1 VNKII
6 KYVVLPLT
14 GIMVI
19 VFALAA
25 YLVATFDPNQ
35 YKPQIVQAV
44 KDNTGRTLKLD
55 GDIKLS
61 FFPDLGATLGKASLS
76 ERENDAEFA
85 GADDFHLVLKLM
97 PLLKRQ
103 AVVDAIEAT
112 NLRASVIRYDDGK
125 TNIDDLIDSVRSASA
140 RGGGDAQ
147 VKVEIAH
154 VTIKNA
160 TITYFDRVEGTQYAF
175 SRFNLKSGRLA
186 SGVPNKIELSFI
198 ARSEKPRLDLDTA
211 LKTTVTFDLDQQNF
225 ALRAV
230 DLSTSGFAAGIQNLA
245 ATAKG
250 DIGVKSGRNEFQFS
264 GLAITATGTQADG
277 NLDFRLEA
285 PSLAVIHDQISA
297 DKIVIG
303 ATLSQAQSRLA
314 ASLEISGTEGT
325 ARLFKAST
333 LTANLEM
340 LHNGAT
346 DRAQLT
352 SPLTGSIEAD
362 RFELP
367 KLVATINVRNP
378 KRPKNPLVATL
389 SGSALLEL
397 VKQNASLIF
406 AAKVDDSI
414 IRGRAGLAKFT
425 RPLYTFD
432 IDIDQLDADRYLPP
446 PDPREPFDL
455 LALKGLNAR
464 GSVKIGA
471 LKMGNVKASNVRF
484 EFTPAD
490 DRVNAGSATR
500 FLPAGSLDAR
510 FRG

>member
-1 VNKII
+1 MNRVI

-14 GIMVI
+14 GIVVI

-61 FFPDLGATLGKASLS
+61 FFPDIGATLGKASLS

-112 NLRASVIRYDDGK
+112 NLRASLIRYEDGR
-125 TNIDDLIDSVRSASA
+125 TNIDDLIGGVRSASA

-160 TITYFDRVEGTQYAF
+160 TLTYFDRVEGTQYAF
-175 SRFNLKSGRLA
+175 SKFNLKSGRLA

-198 ARSEKPRLDLDTA
+198 ARSDKPRLDLDTA
-211 LKTTVTFDLDQQNF
+211 LKTTVTFDLDQQNY
-225 ALRAV
+225 ALSAL
-230 DLSTSGFAAGIQNLA
+230 DLSTRGLVADIPNLA

-250 DIGVKSGRNEFQFS
+250 DVIVKSAGNEFQFS
-264 GLAITATGTQADG
+264 GLAITVTGTQASG
-277 NLDFRLEA
+277 NLDIRLEA
-285 PSLAVIHDQISA
+285 PALAVIRDQISA
-297 DKIVIG
+297 DKVVIG
-303 ATLSQAQSRLA
+303 ATLSQAQSKLA
-314 ASLEISGTEGT
+314 ASLEISGIQGN
-325 ARLFKAST
+325 ARLFKASEFA
-333 LTANLEM
+333 ANLEM
-340 LHNGAT
+340 LHNGVT
-346 DRAQLT
+346 DRARLT

-367 KLVATINVRNP
+367 KLVATINARNP
-378 KRPKNPLVATL
+378 KLPKTPLDATL

-397 VKQNASLIF
+397 VKQNASLNF

-414 IRGRAGLAKFT
+414 IRGRAGLTKFA

-455 LALKGLNAR
+455 SVLKGINAR

-490 DRVNAGSATR
+490 GRVNAGSATR
-500 FLPAGSLDAR
+500 FLPAGPLDAR